1 LAPRSHLPPNPKNT
15 PPQKNKQ
22 QLKKVICSVISR
34 PQLLAVLARVEDA
47 AEAVGR
53 SKQNAPGSSPWEVLD
68 FGDVVVHVFTPEQRA
83 HYAVEDFYAA
93 ADEVDL
99 PFLAGRGG
107 EGGGPLGGGSV
118 GGGGRGGSGW
128 STTL

>member
-1 LAPRSHLPPNPKNT
+1 M
-15 PPQKNKQ
+15 
-22 QLKKVICSVISR
+22 
-34 PQLLAVLARVEDA
+34 LARVEDA

-53 SKQNAPGSSPWEVLD
+53 AKQNAPGSSPWEVLD

-93 ADEVDL
+93 ADEVEL
-99 PFLAGRGG
+99 PFLIGRDEGSGLSGG
-107 EGGGPLGGGSV
+107 
-118 GGGGRGGSGW
+118 GGGGRGAGGGW